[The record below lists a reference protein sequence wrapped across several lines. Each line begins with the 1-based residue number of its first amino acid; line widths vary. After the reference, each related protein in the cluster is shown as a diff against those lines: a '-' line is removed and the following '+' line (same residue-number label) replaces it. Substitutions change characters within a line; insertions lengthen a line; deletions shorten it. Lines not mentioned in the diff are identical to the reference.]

1 MNKDDAENLAKADE
15 IEALVG
21 QGYTHKQIAKKL
33 GVVPSTVNRRK
44 TLGKAI
50 RDRLGTSA
58 EPTTVERRD
67 LPSFDRWDMPG
78 DKPDDLGCDDLDD
91 DVPIEDLINERKER
105 FKRLDGK
112 KTRRH
117 TRKVQVKLPG
127 PVAITHFGDPHVDDD
142 GCNWPELLRTVEVV
156 SKTEGMFAGNIGD
169 TTNNWV
175 GRLQRLWGHQSTT
188 VDEAIRLAHWL
199 FHSVPWMY
207 CVLGNHDKWNHGAQ
221 LLRYL
226 TQGAKIAV
234 FAENTARIEL
244 EFPKGDPLRVVA
256 RHDFKGSS
264 IWNRAHGPLR
274 ESKLNPWGD
283 IYISGHRHIWVS
295 HNEEGT
301 DGKPRHALIVRGFK
315 ATTSTPRR
323 ADSTST
329 SMERA

>member
-1 MNKDDAENLAKADE
+1 MLVAESRHLNLNGKPVIPDFGDDDIPVVDIIDIQTKRFHKRFEHKQSKDWFPIKMATNEPCVL
-15 IEALVG
+15 ALVG
-21 QGYTHKQIAKKL
+21 
-33 GVVPSTVNRRK
+33 
-44 TLGKAI
+44 
-50 RDRLGTSA
+50 
-58 EPTTVERRD
+58 
-67 LPSFDRWDMPG
+67 
-78 DKPDDLGCDDLDD
+78 
-91 DVPIEDLINERKER
+91 
-105 FKRLDGK
+105 
-112 KTRRH
+112 
-117 TRKVQVKLPG
+117 
-127 PVAITHFGDPHVDDD
+127 DPHLDDD
-142 GCNWPELLRTVEVV
+142 GCNWPELLRTVEVI

-234 FAENTARIEL
+234 FAENTARLEL
-244 EFPKGDPLRVVA
+244 ELPKGDPLRVVA

-295 HNEEGT
+295 HHEEGT

-315 ATTSTPRR
+315 AYDEYAETLGFYEHQHGESVTTILDPTHPSPMQRVQVVWDVEEAADVLTWKRGKYGLTSYSKRR
-323 ADSTST
+323 
-329 SMERA
+329 R

>member
-1 MNKDDAENLAKADE
+1 MSLTKEEVKALAQLDE
-15 IEALVG
+15 VEALYKLGLTQREV
-21 QGYTHKQIAKKL
+21 AAKL
-33 GVVPSTVNRRK
+33 GVASSTVWRR
-44 TLGKAI
+44 
-50 RDRLGTSA
+50 RDRGR
-58 EPTTVERRD
+58 EIRERVGDVVSEAVVPRE
-67 LPSFDRWDMPG
+67 LPSFERWDLPG
-78 DKPDDLGCDDLDD
+78 EPSDDLGYDQLDD
-91 DVPIEDLINERKER
+91 DVPIEDLINDRKER

-117 TRKVQVKLPG
+117 TRKVQVKIPG

-234 FAENTARIEL
+234 FAEE
-244 EFPKGDPLRVVA
+244 
-256 RHDFKGSS
+256 
-264 IWNRAHGPLR
+264 HGP
-274 ESKLNPWGD
+274 
-283 IYISGHRHIWVS
+283 Y
-295 HNEEGT
+295 
-301 DGKPRHALIVRGFK
+301 
-315 ATTSTPRR
+315 
-323 ADSTST
+323 
-329 SMERA
+329 